1 MTFDDFF
8 LDDRLLQAL
17 EKLDFKTPTAI
28 QEAAIPVILEGKD
41 ILAGAATGTGKTAAF
56 VLPLLQ
62 QLIDEPNRSQQAKIL
77 MMAPTRELAFQIQ
90 HVVKQLAKNINIEIL
105 QN

>member
-17 EKLDFKTPTAI
+17 EKLGFKTPTAI

-62 QLIDEPNRSQQAKIL
+62 QLID
-77 MMAPTRELAFQIQ
+77 
-90 HVVKQLAKNINIEIL
+90 
-105 QN
+105 